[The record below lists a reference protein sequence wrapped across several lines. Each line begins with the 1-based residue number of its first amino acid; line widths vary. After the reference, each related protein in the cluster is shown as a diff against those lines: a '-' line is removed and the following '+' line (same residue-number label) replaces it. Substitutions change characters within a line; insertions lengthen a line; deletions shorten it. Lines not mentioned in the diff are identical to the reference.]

1 MIIIINAYFLDV
13 SRRFARNNSLLG
25 STGRVGKGEDT
36 FIVVGFNNWKKAVSV
51 FSDHERSKQHIAS
64 INAFETFRSTKTV
77 VTLLNKKLSSDQEIH
92 RKILLQQFVLLRFF
106 CRQGL

>member
-25 STGRVGKGEDT
+25 SIGRVGKGEDT
-36 FIVVGFNNWKKAVSV
+36 FIVVGFNNWKKGVSV

-77 VTLLNKKLSSDQEIH
+77 VNLMINKLSSDKEIY
-92 RKILLQQFVLLRFF
+92 RNIFLQLF
-106 CRQGL
+106 